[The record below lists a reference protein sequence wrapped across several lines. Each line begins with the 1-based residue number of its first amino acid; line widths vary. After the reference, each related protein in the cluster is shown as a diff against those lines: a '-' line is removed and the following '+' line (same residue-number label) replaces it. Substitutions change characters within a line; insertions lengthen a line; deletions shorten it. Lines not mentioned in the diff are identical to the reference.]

1 MTKKL
6 AVNTTQNKDK
16 GKKTFQPSLINWS
29 YLYLGNVPLTH
40 RNKKRIKVILRK
52 NHMIPGM

>member
-1 MTKKL
+1 MIKKP

-16 GKKTFQPSLINWS
+16 GKKTFQPSLISWS

-40 RNKKRIKVILRK
+40 INKKRIKVILRK
-52 NHMIPGM
+52 NQMIPGI